1 LEVFYSQEA
10 YPDKLRR
17 IRYFDAEQNK
27 RFIFLTKNFTTMPS
41 IYHRETVSVPLA
53 NRTFLQMDKAALS
66 IQNILW
72 NPQCHQNPDLDSNR
86 SLRTGGPCQKAAALL
101 NLSLY
106 TILQILSVTLFEKR
120 PFWRLLLSFGP
131 KNQKGYS
138 LTY

>member
-10 YPDKLRR
+10 YPDKLRH

-27 RFIFLTKNFTTMPS
+27 RLIFLTKNFTAMASTAATLFRAAGKS
-41 IYHRETVSVPLA
+41 NSSS
-53 NRTFLQMDKAALS
+53 NDKAALS

-86 SLRTGGPCQKAAALL
+86 SLRTGAPYQKATALL

-106 TILQILSVTLFEKR
+106 TILQILSVTFFGKR
-120 PFWRLLLSFGP
+120 PF
-131 KNQKGYS
+131 
-138 LTY
+138 